1 MDDLERSLGRITLAP
16 YIVKA
21 MALIGVRRRGGSNMF
36 RHQISTL
43 AILLDYKVLDP
54 VILKAAVIHDL
65 FEDARAMPGVSQEEI
80 TRIDSD
86 GPAVYALVMELT
98 IRTIDG
104 VREPKSEYLQRIM
117 QTGSGRATLLKLA
130 DRISNL
136 TALGFV
142 HDQAFVERYL
152 DETRTWILP
161 WARAVNADMFRELS
175 DLIENRQQMLRKT
188 DVDGAARARP
198 SISVKRASAQNRSS
212 RRPGN
217 MGARSTLRAVN
228 TWPQRLAD
236 WLADRGL
243 LEPSTGK

>member
-1 MDDLERSLGRITLAP
+1 MDDVERSLGSITLAP

-36 RHQISTL
+36 RHQIGTL
-43 AILLDYKVLDP
+43 GILLDYKILDP

-98 IRTIDG
+98 IRMIDG
-104 VREPKSEYLQRIM
+104 VREPKSEYLQRVM
-117 QTGSGRATLLKLA
+117 QTGSGRATVLKLA

-152 DETRTWILP
+152 EETRTWILP
-161 WARAVNADMFRELS
+161 WAGAVNADMFRELS
-175 DLIENRQQMLRKT
+175 DLVENRQQMLRKI
-188 DVDGAARARP
+188 DVDGALP
-198 SISVKRASAQNRSS
+198 
-212 RRPGN
+212 
-217 MGARSTLRAVN
+217 
-228 TWPQRLAD
+228 AD
-236 WLADRGL
+236 GR
-243 LEPSTGK
+243 

>member
-43 AILLDYKVLDP
+43 AILLDYKILDP

-98 IRTIDG
+98 IRVIDG
-104 VREPKSEYLQRIM
+104 VREPKSEYLQRVM

-152 DETRTWILP
+152 EETRTWILP
-161 WARAVNADMFRELS
+161 WAGAVNADMFRELS
-175 DLIENRQQMLRKT
+175 DLVENRQQMLRKI
-188 DVDGAARARP
+188 DVYGAPPAGGR
-198 SISVKRASAQNRSS
+198 
-212 RRPGN
+212 
-217 MGARSTLRAVN
+217 
-228 TWPQRLAD
+228 
-236 WLADRGL
+236 
-243 LEPSTGK
+243 